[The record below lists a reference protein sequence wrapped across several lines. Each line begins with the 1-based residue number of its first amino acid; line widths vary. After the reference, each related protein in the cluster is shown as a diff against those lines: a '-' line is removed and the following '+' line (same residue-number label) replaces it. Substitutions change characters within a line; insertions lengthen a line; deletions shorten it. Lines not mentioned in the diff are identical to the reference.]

1 MEKDKPCEITKKN
14 RCFFFLQLSQEK
26 AKQNMHTHTHTLIR
40 KATHTHTRP
49 PASPVYVL
57 TSPRHHSLYCVHPAS
72 RPNEL
77 SVYLTLAAGKRG
89 GEVTNQSRT
98 DRGKQ
103 RSGKGGEALCTH
115 LPAIE
120 RLEQRAKKKK
130 TTGCHIH
137 SRGGGNGA
145 FISAS
150 TVKNAFRS
158 CAAPFH
164 LR

>member
-1 MEKDKPCEITKKN
+1 MGGKNGKRRALWNYKKIN
-14 RCFFFLQLSQEK
+14 AFLFLAIPRTRLNK
-26 AKQNMHTHTHTLIR
+26 ICTHRLTHTHTH
-40 KATHTHTRP
+40 KATLTHTRP

-103 RSGKGGEALCTH
+103 RSGKGGEAVCKH

-130 TTGCHIH
+130 NH
-137 SRGGGNGA
+137 SVSHPFKRQREQ
-145 FISAS
+145 S
-150 TVKNAFRS
+150 
-158 CAAPFH
+158 FH
-164 LR
+164 LCLNC